1 MNARHA
7 NSEPLGRACGSL
19 VGESKT
25 IMGLLF
31 AKKIPIPMHWS
42 ARGITI
48 GRRSFRFIVHFF
60 SYFLFVHDCRLCSV
74 RAIFVSFGIFVSF
87 AIFISLHSDQENVK
101 RTSNWRSFGIL
112 YALALIP
119 KCKNFVKIE
128 QKPCQNGNCKQKE
141 LWPMVVIGAT
151 YFRFFSQSIWCV
163 SPFLMKRK

>member
-1 MNARHA
+1 MHKLPQLMNQFQVWYR
-7 NSEPLGRACGSL
+7 LQ
-19 VGESKT
+19 T
-25 IMGLLF
+25 
-31 AKKIPIPMHWS
+31 W
-42 ARGITI
+42 GITI

-141 LWPMVVIGAT
+141 LWPMVVTDVT
-151 YFRFFSQSIWCV
+151 YFHFFSQSIWCF
-163 SPFLMKRK
+163 SPFQMKQK